1 MKENTEFLEKALGTK
16 EEKDKFNIDKRE
28 WTSKDNNVVV
38 LKMYKQNYILIIW
51 DQKRKS
57 IFICFCVLTR
67 KNKFK
72 KSNCPFI
79 IF

>member
-28 WTSKDNNVVV
+28 WTSKDNNII
-38 LKMYKQNYILIIW
+38 NYILIIW

>member
-28 WTSKDNNVVV
+28 WTSKDNNIS
-38 LKMYKQNYILIIW
+38 NYILIIW